1 MATEP
6 APRRSFRLW
15 PGVAAIVAGCG
26 LWMLVRTEGV
36 TGNSESQLR
45 WRWTRTPEEHL
56 LAQKP
61 FVATRAAGVKS
72 LEPGSGNQKPQ
83 LANPEPEVHPATNTA
98 GAASGAPTTAR
109 PTRAAPPAAGAAEAF
124 WPGFRGPAR
133 DDVVRGVQVQT
144 DWSTSVP
151 VLKWRRPI
159 GPGWSSFAVRGNLL
173 YTQEQRGDHELVS
186 CYAVSTGEPL
196 WQHRDAVRFYE
207 SNGGAGPRAA
217 SYSSPHSV
225 TIAGVPQVLQMTDG
239 GVTSVSPADG
249 TPLWKHA
256 WDAGAT
262 IVQPAVISD
271 GQVLISVTGAT
282 G

>member
-1 MATEP
+1 MRRRPPP
-6 APRRSFRLW
+6 APQKRSG
-15 PGVAAIVAGCG
+15 PV
-26 LWMLVRTEGV
+26 
-36 TGNSESQLR
+36 
-45 WRWTRTPEEHL
+45 
-56 LAQKP
+56 
-61 FVATRAAGVKS
+61 FVGPRA
-72 LEPGSGNQKPQ
+72 
-83 LANPEPEVHPATNTA
+83 
-98 GAASGAPTTAR
+98 
-109 PTRAAPPAAGAAEAF
+109 
-124 WPGFRGPAR
+124 
-133 DDVVRGVQVQT
+133 
-144 DWSTSVP
+144 ST
-151 VLKWRRPI
+151 
-159 GPGWSSFAVRGNLL
+159 SFAVRGNLL

-207 SNGGAGPRAA
+207 SNGGAEPRAA